1 MLHSMHPIYGMLCP
15 SAPFTFRSK
24 SVIEQIVGLG
34 VNESY
39 RYSDM
44 VVICEPLSI
53 KAYVSV
59 PLMVMVVSLECPTSL
74 SKRLYDGLG
83 LSWRFSSVCPSTRT
97 PSRFPTASLLYWS
110 PFDCYVPY
118 FDSICL
124 DYIFYHLAA
133 LLDSSMAV
141 FVLAAPLI
149 VYPSQ
154 IIFSL
159 CY

>member
-74 SKRLYDGLG
+74 SKRLYRGFNAT
-83 LSWRFSSVCPSTRT
+83 LSYLAFMKFFRRAKKHV
-97 PSRFPTASLLYWS
+97 
-110 PFDCYVPY
+110 
-118 FDSICL
+118 SIL
-124 DYIFYHLAA
+124 AITLFFTIF
-133 LLDSSMAV
+133 
-141 FVLAAPLI
+141 
-149 VYPSQ
+149 
-154 IIFSL
+154 
-159 CY
+159 

>member
-1 MLHSMHPIYGMLCP
+1 
-15 SAPFTFRSK
+15 
-24 SVIEQIVGLG
+24 
-34 VNESY
+34 
-39 RYSDM
+39 
-44 VVICEPLSI
+44 
-53 KAYVSV
+53 
-59 PLMVMVVSLECPTSL
+59 MVMEVSLECQTSL

-83 LSWRFSSVCPSTRT
+83 LSWRLSSVCPSMRT
-97 PSRFPTASLLYWS
+97 PSSFPTDSLLYLS

-124 DYIFYHLAA
+124 DYIYYHLAA

-149 VYPSQ
+149 VYPSH
-154 IIFSL
+154 IFVSL